1 MFIIKIGTL
10 LILLLLAAL
19 EDLRFYKVNNKII
32 IMGLLLGFIVNV
44 YESGVDG
51 LVIWFLGA
59 LTPLV
64 LLFLLYLCR
73 MMGAGDLKVFSFIG
87 CFLGVSFVLR
97 SIVVSFI
104 LGAILSFF
112 ILLKNRSIFSR
123 CYRVISYVSESIQSR
138 RLMSYYTLSQD
149 DRKYVIPFTV
159 AIFGSVVL
167 CLLQDIYHIKISL

>member
-1 MFIIKIGTL
+1 MLCDRVQKNEEVMFIIKIGTL

-19 EDLRFYKVNNKII
+19 EDLRFYKVDNKII

-73 MMGAGDLKVFSFIG
+73 
-87 CFLGVSFVLR
+87 R
-97 SIVVSFI
+97 SS
-104 LGAILSFF
+104 S
-112 ILLKNRSIFSR
+112 
-123 CYRVISYVSESIQSR
+123 
-138 RLMSYYTLSQD
+138 
-149 DRKYVIPFTV
+149 
-159 AIFGSVVL
+159 
-167 CLLQDIYHIKISL
+167 